1 MCSKSYNFTKSN
13 DYCISD
19 KFCNYL
25 IFEKLLA
32 IIKEKKIMTSKKQYG
47 EGDNRSFTA
56 NKKEYTS
63 VVRNVRRQSDLRE
76 N

>member
-1 MCSKSYNFTKSN
+1 
-13 DYCISD
+13 
-19 KFCNYL
+19 
-25 IFEKLLA
+25 
-32 IIKEKKIMTSKKQYG
+32 MTSKKQYG